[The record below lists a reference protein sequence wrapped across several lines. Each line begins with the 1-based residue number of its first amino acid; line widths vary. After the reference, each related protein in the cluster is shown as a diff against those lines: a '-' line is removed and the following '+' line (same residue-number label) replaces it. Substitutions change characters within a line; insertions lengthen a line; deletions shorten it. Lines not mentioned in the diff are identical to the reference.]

1 MSFFGRFSVSRG
13 PIWTK
18 FGGNQP
24 DASPDVSIY
33 PGNPY
38 SCKKTSK
45 MPKNENKKIAEIKR
59 NIVYL

>member
-1 MSFFGRFSVSRG
+1 MSCFGRFSFSRG

-24 DASPDVSIY
+24 DASPGVSIY

-38 SCKKTSK
+38 SCKKTTK
-45 MPKNENKKIAEIKR
+45 IRKNETKKFTKIT
-59 NIVYL
+59 